1 MLYILTFCSNF
12 SLEKQQVVIST
23 LYADIY
29 IYIYIRQIGWIA
41 QYSVSRNQDPITNQQ
56 LIIVKVKKIQKKQR
70 DIDIVHIFFIFSIY
84 AFLFLSSLNVSKVT
98 K

>member
-23 LYADIY
+23 LYAD
-29 IYIYIRQIGWIA
+29 IYIRQIGWIA

-84 AFLFLSSLNVSKVT
+84 AFLFLSFLNVSKVT